1 MRRPPGEIIVLQR
14 RNAAIA
20 AIVLALACN
29 VLPAAAQET
38 SAQETPATVAAK
50 LRDAAVHDEWGYRF
64 LERLTSEIGQRLAGT
79 EAMTRAAAMAQR
91 ELTAAGFENVHAE
104 PFPMTAW
111 VRGVETAEIVAP
123 APQRLVVTALG
134 GSVAT
139 PAGGIDAE
147 VALFR
152 TWAEFLAAPPQS
164 LTGKIAVVTQR
175 MVRAEDG
182 GGYGAANPIRRA
194 GPAEA
199 AKRGAIAYLHRSL
212 GTDNHRLAHT
222 GATNYTADAPRIP
235 AAALANPDADQLERL
250 AALGPVK
257 LHLVLTPTSNESA
270 TSMNVVGEI
279 KGRERP
285 DDIVLIGAHLDSW
298 DLGTGAIDDGAG
310 VAIVSAAGR
319 LIAALPRHP
328 KRTVRVVLFGAEEM
342 DYSGAA
348 YAKAHAAEAG
358 HIALAGET
366 DFGAR
371 KIYMLA
377 APAGSAKSEFTR
389 MLGETLVPLGIFLG
403 REPALFSGDDVRG
416 LQAAGVPVIAMRQNG
431 LDYFDI
437 HHTADDT
444 FDKIE
449 PGELAQNIAA
459 WTAMAYLAAET
470 DTDFR
475 ALAAPPR

>member
-1 MRRPPGEIIVLQR
+1 MLQR
-14 RNAAIA
+14 RAAPGRALAIFAAI
-20 AIVLALACN
+20 LALILAGR
-29 VLPAAAQET
+29 LAPAAAQE
-38 SAQETPATVAAK
+38 APAGVAAQ
-50 LRDAAVHDEWGYRF
+50 LRDAAVGDDWGYRF
-64 LERLTSEIGQRLAGT
+64 LERLTTQVGQRLAGT
-79 EAMTRAAAMAQR
+79 EALARAAAMAQR
-91 ELTAAGFENVHAE
+91 ELAAAGFEKIHAE
-104 PFPMTAW
+104 EFPMTAW
-111 VRGVETAEIVAP
+111 VRGVETGEIIAP
-123 APQRLVVTALG
+123 GPQKLVLTALG

-139 PAGGIDAE
+139 PESGIEAE

-152 TWAEFLAAPPQS
+152 TYAELLAAPPQS

-175 MVRAEDG
+175 MVRAADG

-194 GPAEA
+194 GPSEA
-199 AKRGAIAYLHRSL
+199 AKRGAIAYLLRSL

-222 GATNYTADAPRIP
+222 GAMNYAADAPEIP

-250 AALGPVK
+250 ATSGPVK
-257 LHLVLTPTSNESA
+257 LRLVLTPTTLENAKSW
-270 TSMNVVGEI
+270 NVVGEVT
-279 KGRERP
+279 GRERP
-285 DDIVLIGAHLDSW
+285 DEIVLIGAHLDSW

-310 VAIVSAAGR
+310 VAIVAAAGK

-348 YAKAHAAEAG
+348 YAKLHAADARA
-358 HIALAGET
+358 IALAGET

-377 APAGSAKSEFTR
+377 APAGAAKSDFTR
-389 MLGETLVPLGIFLG
+389 LLSETLIPLGIFLG
-403 REPALFSGDDVRG
+403 RDPALFAGDDVRG

-449 PGELAQNIAA
+449 PQELAQNIAA
-459 WTAMAYLAAET
+459 WAAMAYLAAET

-475 ALAAPPR
+475 ALAAAPR